1 MRYEIQGIYPD
12 GCQYHAFVDCENLV
26 DAIALAQ
33 GIRKVTTVNEVVLFS
48 MEDNRLVFQD
58 KLKARL

>member
-33 GIRKVTTVNEVVLFS
+33 GIRKVTTVKEVALFR
-48 MEDNRLVFQD
+48 MEDNRMVFHD
-58 KLKARL
+58 KLHPRL

>member
-12 GCQYHAFVDCENLV
+12 GCQYHAFVDCENLG

-33 GIRKVTTVNEVVLFS
+33 GIRKVTTVKEVALFS
-48 MEDNRLVFQD
+48 TEDGRMVFHD
-58 KLKARL
+58 KLQARP

>member
-33 GIRKVTTVNEVVLFS
+33 GIRKVSTVMEVTLFS
-48 MEDNRLVFQD
+48 MEDNRLVFHD
-58 KLKARL
+58 KLKALL